1 MLVGL
6 VFLFNPETVRN
17 ISMTTLKTIKI
28 PMCSPE
34 VQSWLDQANSVCHV
48 ASRYAKSKEDFY
60 KVLNLLAKPEDE
72 ADYIDLHYAVCMGGY
87 WNNMWS
93 EIPELEQFI
102 KNIKEA

>member
-1 MLVGL
+1 MLA
-6 VFLFNPETVRN
+6 
-17 ISMTTLKTIKI
+17 IKDKEI

-34 VQSWLDQANSVCHV
+34 VQTWLNQVSDVAHS
-48 ASRYAKSKEDFY
+48 ASRYAKSREDFY

-72 ADYIDLHYAVCMGGY
+72 ADYIDLHYSVCMD
-87 WNNMWS
+87 WNWNDEWG

>member
-1 MLVGL
+1 MLAIKD
-6 VFLFNPETVRN
+6 N
-17 ISMTTLKTIKI
+17 KI

-34 VQSWLDQANSVCHV
+34 VQAWLNQVSDVCHA
-48 ASRYAKSKEDFY
+48 ASHYAKSKEDFY

-72 ADYIDLHYAVCMGGY
+72 ADYIDLHYTVCMD
-87 WNNMWS
+87 WNWNDEWG